1 MIAELLK
8 VDSTL
13 NGQCK
18 DPYSITL
25 RKYAG
30 MALINLTYSDS
41 RNKNSLLEMKESLK
55 AIISGLTSAEE
66 EDLVQVSAGIL
77 RNVSWKSD
85 ENGKKTLAEVCIAFE
100 LKIRLLL
107 LVCYI
112 RTILHKVKSLVRCK
126 MRYVNFQSPAPSHPP
141 PPTD

>member
-30 MALINLTYSDS
+30 MVLINLTYSES
-41 RNKNSLLEMKESLK
+41 RNKNALLEMRESLK
-55 AIISGLTSAEE
+55 AIIAGLTSAEE

-77 RNVSWKSD
+77 RNISWKSD
-85 ENGKKTLAEVCIAFE
+85 ENGKRTLAEVCHVVCVLHAILMQ
-100 LKIRLLL
+100 LKFVYSYCRFIFFFVESSSEISFVLRI
-107 LVCYI
+107 Y
-112 RTILHKVKSLVRCK
+112 
-126 MRYVNFQSPAPSHPP
+126 PA
-141 PPTD
+141 

>member
-30 MALINLTYSDS
+30 MALINLTYSDG
-41 RNKNSLLEMKESLK
+41 RNKNVLLEMRESLK
-55 AIISGLTSAEE
+55 AIIGGLTSAEE

-85 ENGKKTLAEVCIAFE
+85 ENGKRTLAEVCNVVCV
-100 LKIRLLL
+100 LLA
-107 LVCYI
+107 
-112 RTILHKVKSLVRCK
+112 IL
-126 MRYVNFQSPAPSHPP
+126 F
-141 PPTD
+141 